1 MRLSANKPAKSSK
14 TAPESDAS
22 GVLGGTEIK
31 IAYKIGYVLNFYREP
46 AFRKIEMEHGI
57 TRPEIVTLI
66 FLMYRDGVTAKDICE
81 YSGHLKAN
89 ISRGIIAL
97 EKKGLLRRAM
107 DAADNRLQK
116 LYITPAGRALYQ
128 RYIPQLRAR
137 EEAML
142 ACLSRAE
149 LKTLEGLLDK
159 LAAHVPEWSGPDEV

>member
-1 MRLSANKPAKSSK
+1 MRLSEKRAGK
-14 TAPESDAS
+14 TPKTDRAGDAS

-46 AFRKIEMEHGI
+46 AFRKIETVYGI

-66 FLMYRDGVTAKDICE
+66 FLVYRDGVTAKDICE
-81 YSGHLKAN
+81 FSGHLKAN

-128 RYIPQLRAR
+128 RYIPQLRTR

-142 ACLSRAE
+142 ACLSRTE
-149 LKTLEGLLDK
+149 LKTLEALLDK
-159 LAAHVPEWSGPDEV
+159 LAAHVPEWSAVDET